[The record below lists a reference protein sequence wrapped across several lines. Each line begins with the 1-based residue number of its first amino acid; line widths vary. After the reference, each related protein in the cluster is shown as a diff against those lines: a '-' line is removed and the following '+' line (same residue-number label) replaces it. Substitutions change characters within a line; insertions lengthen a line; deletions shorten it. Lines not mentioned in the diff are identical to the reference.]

1 MALPSSLGGMITQQQ
16 SFNSAAFQGLTVSQ
30 ALTRPI
36 QPQQQQL
43 VQQQQQQRQQQQIQ
57 QQQQQQVQQQPQ
69 FSLTGPRAIQPQ
81 PQAQATMQL
90 PLPVSSAH
98 AQMNPVAQ
106 MQPAFQNQ
114 FQQSSVNRQQQ
125 QQHNQRL
132 LAAAKLKQQQQQIK
146 QQQQQQQHQQ
156 QQQQNRASTELI
168 MRHLHRQ
175 LSAGPDISM
184 ASAQFTQ
191 TADLT
196 LQRQISA
203 PPDVGHQRQDIAQFT
218 RQLSTTAP
226 QDLTQQAQQQQYTGN
241 PQYQTPQF

>member
-1 MALPSSLGGMITQQQ
+1 
-16 SFNSAAFQGLTVSQ
+16 
-30 ALTRPI
+30 
-36 QPQQQQL
+36 
-43 VQQQQQQRQQQQIQ
+43 
-57 QQQQQQVQQQPQ
+57 
-69 FSLTGPRAIQPQ
+69 
-81 PQAQATMQL
+81 MQL

-146 QQQQQQQHQQ
+146 QQQQQQQQQHQQ

-175 LSAGPDISM
+175 LSGKRFLACLGK
-184 ASAQFTQ
+184 
-191 TADLT
+191 
-196 LQRQISA
+196 
-203 PPDVGHQRQDIAQFT
+203 T
-218 RQLSTTAP
+218 RKNCFSRIE
-226 QDLTQQAQQQQYTGN
+226 Y
-241 PQYQTPQF
+241 